1 MMNID
6 FKKVVIDGKNMTVV
20 SKDEFE
26 RIYKNKSLDTDI
38 AVEFNKDYVLPYS
51 KHLKNTPCAVPG
63 DIITRAVLPIT
74 KEDKEKYSTKRI
86 VNFNSS
92 SSFKDVLDNVY
103 KIKEEKNAGLTIVND
118 CLHLDI
124 YDEDTPEL
132 RVIKQAINDKHIDPD
147 SYKNKFPSSS
157 DFNNDM
163 RALKSPNNHSISF
176 FKAKRILNSFDIDG
190 EFIIKDKK
198 GAVNPIGKEYCIK
211 LTEEE

>member
-1 MMNID
+1 MNLD
-6 FKKVVIDGKNMTVV
+6 FKKIVIDGKNMSVV
-20 SKDEFE
+20 SMDEFNKM
-26 RIYKNKSLDTDI
+26 YKNKSLDTDI
-38 AVEFNKDYVLPYS
+38 AVEFNNDYVLPYS
-51 KHLKNTPCAVPG
+51 KHIKTTPCAMPG
-63 DIITRAVLPIT
+63 DLCVRGVLPTT
-74 KEDKEKYSTKRI
+74 KEDKEKYSVKRV
-86 VNFNSS
+86 VNFSS
-92 SSFKDVLDNVY
+92 ASSFKDVLNNVY

-132 RVIKQAINDKHIDPD
+132 RIIKQAINDKHIDPD

-163 RALKSPNNHSISF
+163 RALKSASNHSISF

-190 EFIIKDKK
+190 EFIIRDKK
-198 GAVNPIGKEYCIK
+198 DAVNPIGREYSIK

>member
-1 MMNID
+1 MDLD
-6 FKKVVIDGKNMTVV
+6 FKKIVIDGKNMSVV
-20 SKDEFE
+20 SMDEFNKM
-26 RIYKNKSLDTDI
+26 YKNKTLDTDI
-38 AVEFNKDYVLPYS
+38 AVEFNSDYVLPYS
-51 KHLKNTPCAVPG
+51 KHIKTAPCAIPG
-63 DIITRAVLPIT
+63 DLCVRGVLPTT
-74 KEDKEKYSTKRI
+74 KEDKEKYSVKRV
-86 VNFNSS
+86 VNFSS
-92 SSFKDVLDNVY
+92 ASSFKDVLNNVY

-132 RVIKQAINDKHIDPD
+132 RIIKQAINDKHIDPD

-163 RALKSPNNHSISF
+163 RALKSASNHSISF

-190 EFIIKDKK
+190 EFIIRDKK
-198 GAVNPIGKEYCIK
+198 DAVNPIGREYSIK

>member
-1 MMNID
+1 MNLD
-6 FKKVVIDGKNMTVV
+6 FKKIVIDGKNMSVV
-20 SKDEFE
+20 SMDEFNKM
-26 RIYKNKSLDTDI
+26 YKNKSLDTDI
-38 AVEFNKDYVLPYS
+38 AVEFNSDYVLPYS
-51 KHLKNTPCAVPG
+51 KHIKTTPCAIPG
-63 DIITRAVLPIT
+63 DLCVRGVLPTT
-74 KEDKEKYSTKRI
+74 KEDKEKYSVKRV
-86 VNFNSS
+86 VNFSS
-92 SSFKDVLDNVY
+92 ASSFKDVLNNVY

-132 RVIKQAINDKHIDPD
+132 RIIKQAINDKHIDPD

-163 RALKSPNNHSISF
+163 RALKSSSNHSISF

-190 EFIIKDKK
+190 EFIIRDKK
-198 GAVNPIGKEYCIK
+198 DAVNPIGKEYSIK

>member
-1 MMNID
+1 MNID
-6 FKKVVIDGKNMTVV
+6 FKKIVIDGKNMSVV
-20 SKDEFE
+20 SKSEFE
-26 RIYKNKSLDTDI
+26 RMYNNNILDTDI
-38 AVEFNKDYVLPYS
+38 AVEYNDKYVLPYA
-51 KHLKNTPCAVPG
+51 KRPKNNEPCAIPG
-63 DIITRAVLPIT
+63 ELVIRGILPT
-74 KEDKEKYSTKRI
+74 TEEDKEKYSVKRI
-86 VNFNSS
+86 VNFSSS
-92 SSFKDVLDNVY
+92 SSFKDVLDSVY

-190 EFIIKDKK
+190 EFIIRDKK
-198 GAVNPIGKEYCIK
+198 DAVNPIGKEYCIK

>member
-1 MMNID
+1 MDLD
-6 FKKVVIDGKNMTVV
+6 FKKIVIDGKNMSVV
-20 SKDEFE
+20 SMDEFNKM
-26 RIYKNKSLDTDI
+26 YKNKSLDTDI
-38 AVEFNKDYVLPYS
+38 AVEFNNDYVLPYS
-51 KHLKNTPCAVPG
+51 KHIKTTPCAMPG
-63 DIITRAVLPIT
+63 DLCVRGVLPTT
-74 KEDKEKYSTKRI
+74 KEDKEKYSVKRV
-86 VNFNSS
+86 VNFSS
-92 SSFKDVLDNVY
+92 ASSFKDVLNNVY

-132 RVIKQAINDKHIDPD
+132 RIIKQAINDKHIDPD

-163 RALKSPNNHSISF
+163 RALKSASNHSISF

-190 EFIIKDKK
+190 EFIIRDKK
-198 GAVNPIGKEYCIK
+198 DAVNPIGREYSIK

>member
-1 MMNID
+1 MDLD
-6 FKKVVIDGKNMTVV
+6 FKKIVIDGKNMSVV
-20 SKDEFE
+20 SIDEFNKM
-26 RIYKNKSLDTDI
+26 YKNKSLDTDI
-38 AVEFNKDYVLPYS
+38 AVEFNSDYVLPYS
-51 KHLKNTPCAVPG
+51 KHIKTTPCAIPG
-63 DIITRAVLPIT
+63 DLCVRGVLPTT
-74 KEDKEKYSTKRI
+74 KEDKEKYSVKRV
-86 VNFNSS
+86 VNFSS
-92 SSFKDVLDNVY
+92 ASSFKDVLNNVY

-132 RVIKQAINDKHIDPD
+132 RIIKQAINDKHIDPD

-163 RALKSPNNHSISF
+163 RALKSASNHSISF

-190 EFIIKDKK
+190 EFIIRDKK
-198 GAVNPIGKEYCIK
+198 DAVNPIGREYSIK

>member
-1 MMNID
+1 MDLD
-6 FKKVVIDGKNMTVV
+6 FKKIVIDGKNMSVV
-20 SKDEFE
+20 SMDEFNKM
-26 RIYKNKSLDTDI
+26 YKNKSLDTDI
-38 AVEFNKDYVLPYS
+38 AVEFNSEYVLPYS
-51 KHLKNTPCAVPG
+51 KHIKTTPCAIPG
-63 DIITRAVLPIT
+63 DLCVRGVLPTT
-74 KEDKEKYSTKRI
+74 KEDKEKYSVKRV
-86 VNFNSS
+86 VNFSS
-92 SSFKDVLDNVY
+92 ASSFKDVLNNVY

-132 RVIKQAINDKHIDPD
+132 RIIKQAINDKHIDPD

-163 RALKSPNNHSISF
+163 RALKSASNHSISF

-190 EFIIKDKK
+190 EFIIRDKK
-198 GAVNPIGKEYCIK
+198 DAVNPIGREYSIK

>member
-1 MMNID
+1 MDLD
-6 FKKVVIDGKNMTVV
+6 FKKIVIDGKNMSVV
-20 SKDEFE
+20 SMDEFNKM
-26 RIYKNKSLDTDI
+26 YKNKSLDTDI
-38 AVEFNKDYVLPYS
+38 AVEFNNDYVLPYS
-51 KHLKNTPCAVPG
+51 KHIKTTPCAIPG
-63 DIITRAVLPIT
+63 DLCVRGVLPTT
-74 KEDKEKYSTKRI
+74 KEDKEKYSVKRV
-86 VNFNSS
+86 VNFSS
-92 SSFKDVLDNVY
+92 ASSFKDVLNNVY

-132 RVIKQAINDKHIDPD
+132 RIIKQAINDKHIDPD

-163 RALKSPNNHSISF
+163 RALKSASNHSISF

-190 EFIIKDKK
+190 EFIIRDKK
-198 GAVNPIGKEYCIK
+198 DAVNPIGREYSIK